1 MGLDQYAYARE
12 IVKSD
17 DEEEPVD
24 IDIAYWRKHNRLQGW
39 MENLYRD
46 KHPDSDRD
54 FNCVDLEL
62 TAEDLDRLEQDVL
75 DTALPRTEGFFFG
88 DDSYSNDEWLKEY
101 MKADLKFIHDARQ
114 YLRDGYKIIYSS
126 WW

>member
-12 IVKSD
+12 VKP

-39 MENLYRD
+39 MEYLYRD
-46 KHPDSDRD
+46 KNPDFNSD

-62 TAEDLDRLEQDVL
+62 TDEDLDRLEKDVI
-75 DTALPRTEGFFFG
+75 DKSLPETGGFFFG
-88 DDSYSNDEWLKEY
+88 DDSYSNDEWAEDN
-101 MKADLKFIHDARQ
+101 MKKDLQFIHAARQ

>member
-46 KHPDSDRD
+46 KYPDSDRD

-62 TAEDLDRLEQDVL
+62 TAEDLDRLEQDVI
-75 DTALPRTEGFFFG
+75 DTALPQTEGFFFG
-88 DDSYSNDEWLKEY
+88 DDSYSNEEWLKEY
-101 MKADLKFIHDARQ
+101 MKTDLKFIHDARQ

>member
-46 KHPDSDRD
+46 KNPDSDRD

-75 DTALPRTEGFFFG
+75 HIALPKTEGFFFG
-88 DDSYSNDEWLKEY
+88 DDSYSNEEWLKEN
-101 MKADLKFIHDARQ
+101 MKIDLQFIHDARQ
-114 YLRDGYKIIYSS
+114 HLRDGYKIIYSS

>member
-1 MGLDQYAYARE
+1 MGLDQYAYARP
-12 IVKSD
+12 IIGD
-17 DEEEPVD
+17 DEEPVD

-46 KHPDSDRD
+46 KNPGSDRD

-62 TAEDLDRLEQDVL
+62 TAEDLDRLEQDV
-75 DTALPRTEGFFFG
+75 TSKELPRAEGFFFG
-88 DDSYSNDEWLKEY
+88 NDSYGNDELQAED
-101 MKADLKFIHDARQ
+101 MKRDLQFIHDARQ
-114 YLRDGYKIIYSS
+114 YLRDGYIIIYSS

>member
-1 MGLDQYAYARE
+1 MGLDQYAFARE

-24 IDIAYWRKHNRLQGW
+24 IDIAQWRKHNRLQGW

-46 KHPDSDRD
+46 KHPDSEKE
-54 FNCVDLEL
+54 FNCQEVEL
-62 TAEDLDRLEQDVL
+62 TEEDLDRLESDIN
-75 DTALPRTEGFFFG
+75 DKALPRTEGFFFG
-88 DDSYSNDEWLKEY
+88 DDSYSWPEQKEIQEY
-101 MKADLKFIHDARQ
+101 DLAFIKEARQ
-114 YLRDGYKIIYSS
+114 YLRDGYKIYYSS

>member
-12 IVKSD
+12 IVKD
-17 DEEEPVD
+17 DEEAEPVD
-24 IDIAYWRKHNRLQGW
+24 IDIAYWRKHNRLEGW

-46 KHPDSDRD
+46 KHPDSNRE

-62 TAEDLDRLEQDVL
+62 TEEDINRLEKDVI
-75 DTALPRTEGFFFG
+75 TKSLPRTQGFFFG
-88 DDSYSNDEWLKEY
+88 EDSYNDEEWSKKDME
-101 MKADLKFIHDARQ
+101 KDLQFINDARQ
-114 YLRDGYKIIYSS
+114 YLKDGYKIIYSS

>member
-46 KHPDSDRD
+46 KHPDFDRD

-75 DTALPRTEGFFFG
+75 HIALPKTEGFFFG
-88 DDSYSNDEWLKEY
+88 NDSYSNIEWLKED
-101 MKADLKFIHDARQ
+101 MRTDLKFIHDSRQ

>member
-1 MGLDQYAYARE
+1 MGLDQYAYARP
-12 IVKSD
+12 IIGD
-17 DEEEPVD
+17 DEEPVD

-46 KHPDSDRD
+46 KNPGSDRD

-62 TAEDLDRLEQDVL
+62 TAEDLDRLEQDV
-75 DTALPRTEGFFFG
+75 TSKELPSTEGFFFG
-88 DDSYSNDEWLKEY
+88 NDSYGNAEWQAEK
-101 MKADLKFIHDARQ
+101 MKSDLQFIHDARQ
-114 YLRDGYKIIYSS
+114 YLRDGYIIIYSS

>member
-46 KHPDSDRD
+46 KNPDSDRD

-75 DTALPRTEGFFFG
+75 HTALPKTEGFFFG
-88 DDSYSNDEWLKEY
+88 DDSYSNEEWLKEY
-101 MKADLKFIHDARQ
+101 MKTDLKFIHDARQ
-114 YLRDGYKIIYSS
+114 HLRDGYKIIYSS

>member
-12 IVKSD
+12 VKP

-39 MENLYRD
+39 MEYLYRD
-46 KHPDSDRD
+46 KNPDSDRE

-62 TAEDLDRLEQDVL
+62 TDEDLDRLEKDVT
-75 DTALPRTEGFFFG
+75 DKSLPATGGFFFG
-88 DDSYSNDEWLKEY
+88 DDSYSNDKWAEDDRK
-101 MKADLKFIHDARQ
+101 KDLQFIHDARQ

>member
-62 TAEDLDRLEQDVL
+62 TAEDLDRLEQDVI
-75 DTALPRTEGFFFG
+75 DKALPRTEGFFFG
-88 DDSYSNDEWLKEY
+88 DDSYNNEEWAKED
-101 MKADLKFIHDARQ
+101 MKTDLKFIHDARQ